1 DVARVIVEAQLDALA
16 VQPVHELLWMRDQ
29 RTPVVAALPAVVVPG
44 EVQNQRVEGNL
55 ALAEPRN
62 LVLEVLLVVALE
74 VGPPGLR
81 AVGKVF
87 EIEIG
92 DPGAED
98 PARDHRDRAAEL
110 RDRKSTRLNSSHL
123 VISYAVFCLK
133 KKKKNKIY

>member
-1 DVARVIVEAQLDALA
+1 R
-16 VQPVHELLWMRDQ
+16 MRDQ

-98 PARDHRDRAAEL
+98 PAGDHRDRTAPPAGWP
-110 RDRKSTRLNSSHL
+110 RSRCRANT
-123 VISYAVFCLK
+123 
-133 KKKKNKIY
+133 